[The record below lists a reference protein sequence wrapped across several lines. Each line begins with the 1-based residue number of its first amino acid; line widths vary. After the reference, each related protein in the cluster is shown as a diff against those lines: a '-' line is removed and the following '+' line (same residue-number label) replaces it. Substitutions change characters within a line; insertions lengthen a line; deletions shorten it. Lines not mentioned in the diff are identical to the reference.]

1 MNELT
6 FDVVADLTG
15 ETAEEEHEK
24 AVERVRKGGKAHK
37 EVLTPEQRKEIARK
51 AAGARWEKKQ
61 ALYVA

>member
-24 AVERVRKGGKAHK
+24 AVERVSKGGKKGGKARAEK
-37 EVLTPEQRKEIARK
+37 LTPEQRREIVRK
-51 AAGARWEKKQ
+51 AAKSRWKTK
-61 ALYVA
+61 